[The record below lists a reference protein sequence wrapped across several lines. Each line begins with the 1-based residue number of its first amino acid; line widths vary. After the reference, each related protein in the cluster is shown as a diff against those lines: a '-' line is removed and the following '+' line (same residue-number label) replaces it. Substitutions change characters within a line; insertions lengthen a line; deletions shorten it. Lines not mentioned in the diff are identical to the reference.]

1 MSTRLAVGNNR
12 QLEEISLH
20 EKAPV
25 SPWLPWTAKV
35 ISVLFHPLFIPM
47 YVAAFMVYA
56 QPYLFAGFSDWEKR
70 LVMLRFG
77 VMYAFFPLVSVLLL
91 KALGFISSIYL
102 RTQRDRIIPYIISGI
117 YYFWMWYVLKN
128 QSEFPAT
135 VVAFAL
141 AVFLCSSAG
150 LIANNYFKVSMHAMA
165 LGVMIAFMFGV
176 AFILALPLIA
186 WIGLGVFIT
195 GLVCTSRLLIADHTN
210 FEIYAGL
217 AIGILCQIIAF
228 AFN

>member
-1 MSTRLAVGNNR
+1 MPTRLAVGNNR
-12 QLEEISLH
+12 QLEEISLA
-20 EKAPV
+20 EKPPV
-25 SPWLPWTAKV
+25 SPWLAWPAKILSV
-35 ISVLFHPLFIPM
+35 IFHPLFIPM

-56 QPYLFAGFSDWEKR
+56 QPYLFAGFSDWDKR
-70 LVMLRFG
+70 LVMVRFG

-102 RTQRDRIIPYIISGI
+102 RTQRDRIIPYIICGI

-128 QSEFPAT
+128 QTEFPPT

-141 AVFLCSSAG
+141 AVFLCSSVG

-165 LGVMIAFMFGV
+165 LGTMVTFMFGV
-176 AFILALPLIA
+176 AFILALPLLA
-186 WIGLGVFIT
+186 WMGLAVFVT
-195 GLVCTSRLLIADHTN
+195 GLVCTSRLLIADHTG

-217 AIGILCQIIAF
+217 AIGILTQLVAF